1 MPFDHVRSSYQPVQL
16 AKLTEAFDLVWPEV
30 RPDVATGDQLDQLRH
45 RLANFLVACASR
57 GEFEPE
63 RLRSTALRAFA
74 KKVCRIH
81 P

>member
-1 MPFDHVRSSYQPVQL
+1 MFFDHVRSSYQPEQL
-16 AKLTEAFDLVWPEV
+16 AKLTEAFDQIWPEV
-30 RPDVATGDQLDQLRH
+30 RPEAATADQLDQLRQ
-45 RLANFLVACASR
+45 RLANFMVACASR